1 MSRFFIYFLM
11 FSAFIKPGFAQD
23 ERFYRKLLSGDL
35 GVEGVEIDKKKPY
48 FHKASSM
55 YELDLDNDNRL
66 EHIILEK
73 RDSEDWLHIHNYE
86 RVRIYSLKFVRK
98 GWESDVYKVNLR
110 QLSSDTK
117 VLLISY
123 YEGHNQGNNFT
134 GTSRLYAI
142 SFDKNDLKSL
152 HGVRGP
158 EIWDEFK
165 DTKIHYHRRPHHVSL
180 FDFDSDGVREVAI
193 RHHLSTKV
201 MKYLGKGEWRIR

>member
-1 MSRFFIYFLM
+1 
-11 FSAFIKPGFAQD
+11 
-23 ERFYRKLLSGDL
+23 
-35 GVEGVEIDKKKPY
+35 
-48 FHKASSM
+48 M
-55 YELDLDNDNRL
+55 YELDLDNDNRV
-66 EHIILEK
+66 EYIILEK

-86 RVRIYSLKFVRK
+86 RTRIYSLKFVRK

-110 QLSSDTK
+110 QLSEDTK
-117 VLLISY
+117 ILLISY

-142 SFDKNDLKSL
+142 SFEKNDLKTLS
-152 HGVRGP
+152 GVRGP

-180 FDFDSDGVREVAI
+180 FDFDSDGVREVAV

-201 MKYLGKGEWRIR
+201 MKYLGKGQWRIR